1 MKINKNHIEFL
12 KEYEKLCK
20 KYNMGLHGCG
30 CCESPHLIDC
40 NCKNWDYVE
49 DLDNINFNENGELTI
64 EPFGKFEL
72 SLTEFIN
79 KLEESDK

>member
-1 MKINKNHIEFL
+1 MKINKRHIEFL

-40 NCKNWDYVE
+40 NGETWDYVE
-49 DLDNINFNENGELTI
+49 NLDNINFNENGELTI
-64 EPFGKFEL
+64 EPFTSSEEKLED
-72 SLTEFIN
+72 FIN
-79 KLEESDK
+79 RVEKEVE

>member
-1 MKINKNHIEFL
+1 MKINKKHIEFL

-30 CCESPHLIDC
+30 CCESPYLIDG
-40 NCKNWDYVE
+40 NGEKWDYVE
-49 DLDNINFNENGELTI
+49 DLDNINFNPNREITI
-64 EPFGKFEL
+64 EPFKKFEL

-79 KLEESDK
+79 KLEKSDK

>member
-1 MKINKNHIEFL
+1 MEINKNHIEFL

-40 NCKNWDYVE
+40 NGEDWDYVE
-49 DLDNINFNENGELTI
+49 NLDNINFNKNGNITI
-64 EPFGKFEL
+64 EPFMKEEL
-72 SLTEFIN
+72 
-79 KLEESDK
+79 KLEDFISNLEMSDK